1 MIKRII
7 SCIVSTVIV
16 LGATIAYDRTPV
28 CRIAVMEQVPT
39 QLASVLPRAASYE
52 LELRTEEGNRSYT
65 VNCHDKDGSTFRS
78 YTMQTVE
85 GQEEPLN
92 FTYTDYT
99 YDENGNCTD
108 AITTDKTNN
117 STSEYR
123 RSYDDKNRVLRTEN
137 YEDGELSASSET
149 VYTEVDN
156 GQSSAV
162 NTVYD
167 ADGNELMVERM
178 GMNTNGDV
186 LSSRTYEGED
196 NITSST
202 DNRYDSQGRLIQ
214 SVTVDESGVVLE
226 VLTVY
231 SVDGKTQTTRS
242 TIEGG
247 TLSTDTRTFD
257 DNGNLVSMHQTD
269 SDGYASDTTY
279 TQFK

>member
-16 LGATIAYDRTPV
+16 LGATIAYDCTPA

-85 GQEEPLN
+85 GEEEPLN

-117 STSEYR
+117 STLEYR

-167 ADGNELMVERM
+167 ADGNELMVVRM

-214 SVTVDESGVVLE
+214 SVTVDESGVVFE

>member
-16 LGATIAYDRTPV
+16 LGATIAYDRTPA

-85 GQEEPLN
+85 GEEEPLN

-99 YDENGNCTD
+99 YDGNGNCTD

-137 YEDGELSASSET
+137 YEDGELSVSSET

-167 ADGNELMVERM
+167 ADGNELMVVRM
-178 GMNTNGDV
+178 GMNTKMIV
-186 LSSRTYEGED
+186 
-196 NITSST
+196 TSST

-214 SVTVDESGVVLE
+214 SVTVDESGIVLE

>member
-1 MIKRII
+1 MQPIPVRLHFSGITFDYRNYYTLIILGEQNMIKRII

-16 LGATIAYDRTPV
+16 LGATIAYDRTPA

-52 LELRTEEGNRSYT
+52 LELRTEEGSRSYT

-117 STSEYR
+117 STSNYR
-123 RSYDDKNRVLRTEN
+123 RSYDDKTAFCASEN

-149 VYTEVDN
+149 VLHRGLT
-156 GQSSAV
+156 
-162 NTVYD
+162 TVSP
-167 ADGNELMVERM
+167 LP
-178 GMNTNGDV
+178 
-186 LSSRTYEGED
+186 
-196 NITSST
+196 ST
-202 DNRYDSQGRLIQ
+202 RF
-214 SVTVDESGVVLE
+214 T
-226 VLTVY
+226 
-231 SVDGKTQTTRS
+231 TQTATS
-242 TIEGG
+242 
-247 TLSTDTRTFD
+247 
-257 DNGNLVSMHQTD
+257 
-269 SDGYASDTTY
+269 
-279 TQFK
+279 

>member
-1 MIKRII
+1 
-7 SCIVSTVIV
+7 
-16 LGATIAYDRTPV
+16 
-28 CRIAVMEQVPT
+28 
-39 QLASVLPRAASYE
+39 
-52 LELRTEEGNRSYT
+52 
-65 VNCHDKDGSTFRS
+65 
-78 YTMQTVE
+78 MQTVE
-85 GQEEPLN
+85 GEEEPLN

-108 AITTDKTNN
+108 AITTDKANN

-137 YEDGELSASSET
+137 YEDGELSVSSET
-149 VYTEVDN
+149 IYTEVDN

-167 ADGNELMVERM
+167 ADGNELMVVRM

-214 SVTVDESGVVLE
+214 SVTVDESGIVLE
-226 VLTVY
+226 VITVY

-269 SDGYASDTTY
+269 SDGYTSDTTY

>member
-16 LGATIAYDRTPV
+16 LGATIAYDRTPA

-85 GQEEPLN
+85 GEEEPLN

-108 AITTDKTNN
+108 AVTTDKTNN

-137 YEDGELSASSET
+137 YEDGELSVSSET

-156 GQSSAV
+156 GQSAAV

-167 ADGNELMVERM
+167 ADGNELMVVRM
-178 GMNTNGDV
+178 GMNTDRKSTRLN
-186 LSSRTYEGED
+186 SSHSAKSRMP
-196 NITSST
+196 SS
-202 DNRYDSQGRLIQ
+202 
-214 SVTVDESGVVLE
+214 
-226 VLTVY
+226 
-231 SVDGKTQTTRS
+231 
-242 TIEGG
+242 
-247 TLSTDTRTFD
+247 
-257 DNGNLVSMHQTD
+257 
-269 SDGYASDTTY
+269 A
-279 TQFK
+279 

>member
-16 LGATIAYDRTPV
+16 LGATIAYDRTPT

-85 GQEEPLN
+85 GQEELLN

-137 YEDGELSASSET
+137 YEDGELSVSSET

-167 ADGNELMVERM
+167 ADGNELMVVRM

-214 SVTVDESGVVLE
+214 SVTVDESGVVFE

>member
-137 YEDGELSASSET
+137 YEDGELSVSSET

-167 ADGNELMVERM
+167 ADGNELMVVRM

>member
-1 MIKRII
+1 
-7 SCIVSTVIV
+7 
-16 LGATIAYDRTPV
+16 
-28 CRIAVMEQVPT
+28 
-39 QLASVLPRAASYE
+39 
-52 LELRTEEGNRSYT
+52 
-65 VNCHDKDGSTFRS
+65 
-78 YTMQTVE
+78 
-85 GQEEPLN
+85 
-92 FTYTDYT
+92 
-99 YDENGNCTD
+99 
-108 AITTDKTNN
+108 
-117 STSEYR
+117 
-123 RSYDDKNRVLRTEN
+123 
-137 YEDGELSASSET
+137 
-149 VYTEVDN
+149 
-156 GQSSAV
+156 
-162 NTVYD
+162 
-167 ADGNELMVERM
+167 MVVRM

>member
-16 LGATIAYDRTPV
+16 LGATIAYDRTPA
-28 CRIAVMEQVPT
+28 CRIAVMEQVQT

-108 AITTDKTNN
+108 AVTTDKTNN

-137 YEDGELSASSET
+137 YEDGELSVSSET

-167 ADGNELMVERM
+167 ADGNELMVVRM

-214 SVTVDESGVVLE
+214 SVTVDESGIVLE

>member
-16 LGATIAYDRTPV
+16 LGATIAYDRTPA
-28 CRIAVMEQVPT
+28 CRIAVMELVPT

-85 GQEEPLN
+85 GEEEPLN

-108 AITTDKTNN
+108 AVTTDKTNN

-137 YEDGELSASSET
+137 YEDGELSVSSET

-167 ADGNELMVERM
+167 ADGNELMVVRM

-214 SVTVDESGVVLE
+214 SVTVDESGIVLE

-231 SVDGKTQTTRS
+231 SMDGKTQTTRS

>member
-137 YEDGELSASSET
+137 YEDGELSAFSET

-167 ADGNELMVERM
+167 ADGNELMVVRM

>member
-1 MIKRII
+1 M
-7 SCIVSTVIV
+7 
-16 LGATIAYDRTPV
+16 LGATIAYDRTPA

-85 GQEEPLN
+85 GEEEPLN

-117 STSEYR
+117 STLEYR

-137 YEDGELSASSET
+137 YEDGELSVSSET

-167 ADGNELMVERM
+167 ADGNELMVVRM

-214 SVTVDESGVVLE
+214 SVTVDESGIVLE

>member
-16 LGATIAYDRTPV
+16 LGATIAYDRTPA
-28 CRIAVMEQVPT
+28 CRIAVMEQVTT

-65 VNCHDKDGSTFRS
+65 VNCHDKDGNTFRS

-167 ADGNELMVERM
+167 ADGNELMVVRM

-214 SVTVDESGVVLE
+214 SVTVDESGVVFE

>member
-1 MIKRII
+1 
-7 SCIVSTVIV
+7 
-16 LGATIAYDRTPV
+16 
-28 CRIAVMEQVPT
+28 MEQVPT
-39 QLASVLPRAASYE
+39 QLASVLPRADSYE

-65 VNCHDKDGSTFRS
+65 VNCHDKDGNTFRS

-85 GQEEPLN
+85 GEEEPLN

-137 YEDGELSASSET
+137 YEDGELSVSSET

-167 ADGNELMVERM
+167 ADGNELMVVRM

-214 SVTVDESGVVLE
+214 SVTVDESGIVLE

>member
-16 LGATIAYDRTPV
+16 LGATIAYDRTPA
-28 CRIAVMEQVPT
+28 CRIAVMEQVPP

-85 GQEEPLN
+85 GEEEPLN

-108 AITTDKTNN
+108 AVTTDKTSN

-137 YEDGELSASSET
+137 YEDGELSVSSET

-167 ADGNELMVERM
+167 ADGNELMVVRM

-214 SVTVDESGVVLE
+214 SVTVDESGIVLE

-231 SVDGKTQTTRS
+231 SMDGKTQTTRS

>member
-16 LGATIAYDRTPV
+16 LGATIAYDRTPA
-28 CRIAVMEQVPT
+28 CRIAVMEQVPA

-85 GQEEPLN
+85 GEEEPLN

-117 STSEYR
+117 STLEYR

-167 ADGNELMVERM
+167 ADGNELMVVRM

-202 DNRYDSQGRLIQ
+202 DNRYDSQGWLIQ
-214 SVTVDESGVVLE
+214 SVTVDESGVVFE

>member
-16 LGATIAYDRTPV
+16 LGATIAYDRTPA

-85 GQEEPLN
+85 GEEEPLN

-117 STSEYR
+117 STLEYR

-162 NTVYD
+162 N
-167 ADGNELMVERM
+167 
-178 GMNTNGDV
+178 
-186 LSSRTYEGED
+186 
-196 NITSST
+196 ITSST

-214 SVTVDESGVVLE
+214 SVTVDESGVVFE

>member
-16 LGATIAYDRTPV
+16 LGATFAEDGTPGG
-28 CRIAVMEQVPT
+28 RIAGMEQVPT

-52 LELRTEEGNRSYT
+52 LELRTEEGSRSYT

-167 ADGNELMVERM
+167 ADGNELMVVRM

-214 SVTVDESGVVLE
+214 SVTVDESGVVFE

>member
-16 LGATIAYDRTPV
+16 LGATIAYDHTPA

-85 GQEEPLN
+85 GEEEPLN

-108 AITTDKTNN
+108 AVTTDKTNN

-137 YEDGELSASSET
+137 YEDGELSVSSET

-167 ADGNELMVERM
+167 ADGNELMVVRM
-178 GMNTNGDV
+178 GLNTNGDV

-214 SVTVDESGVVLE
+214 SVTVDESGVVFE

>member
-16 LGATIAYDRTPV
+16 LGATIAYDRTPA
-28 CRIAVMEQVPT
+28 CRIAVMELVPT
-39 QLASVLPRAASYE
+39 QLASVLPRADSYE

-65 VNCHDKDGSTFRS
+65 VNCHDKDGNTFRS

-85 GQEEPLN
+85 GEEEPLN

-137 YEDGELSASSET
+137 YEDGELSVSSET

-167 ADGNELMVERM
+167 ADGNELMVVRM

-214 SVTVDESGVVLE
+214 SVTVDESGIVLE

>member
-16 LGATIAYDRTPV
+16 LGATIAYDRTPA

-65 VNCHDKDGSTFRS
+65 VNCHDKDGNTFRS

-85 GQEEPLN
+85 GEEEPLN
-92 FTYTDYT
+92 FTY
-99 YDENGNCTD
+99 NG
-108 AITTDKTNN
+108 TTSTTKTATARMP
-117 STSEYR
+117 SPPTRPTIPPSEYR

-137 YEDGELSASSET
+137 YEDGELSVSSET

-167 ADGNELMVERM
+167 ADGN
-178 GMNTNGDV
+178 D
-186 LSSRTYEGED
+186 
-196 NITSST
+196 
-202 DNRYDSQGRLIQ
+202 
-214 SVTVDESGVVLE
+214 
-226 VLTVY
+226 
-231 SVDGKTQTTRS
+231 
-242 TIEGG
+242 
-247 TLSTDTRTFD
+247 
-257 DNGNLVSMHQTD
+257 
-269 SDGYASDTTY
+269 
-279 TQFK
+279 

>member
-16 LGATIAYDRTPV
+16 LSVPTIAYDRTPA

-39 QLASVLPRAASYE
+39 QLASVLPRASYE

-85 GQEEPLN
+85 GEEEPLN

-137 YEDGELSASSET
+137 YEDGELSVSSET

-167 ADGNELMVERM
+167 ADGNELMVVRM

-214 SVTVDESGVVLE
+214 SVTVDESGIVLE

-231 SVDGKTQTTRS
+231 SMDGKTQTTRS

>member
-16 LGATIAYDRTPV
+16 LGATIAYDCTPA

-108 AITTDKTNN
+108 AVTTDKTNN

-167 ADGNELMVERM
+167 ADGNELMVVRM

-214 SVTVDESGVVLE
+214 SVTVDESGIVFE

-247 TLSTDTRTFD
+247 TLSIDTRTFD

>member
-117 STSEYR
+117 STLEYR

-167 ADGNELMVERM
+167 ADGNELMVVRM

>member
-16 LGATIAYDRTPV
+16 LGATIAYDRTPA
-28 CRIAVMEQVPT
+28 CRIAVMERVPT

-65 VNCHDKDGSTFRS
+65 VNCHDKDGNTFRS

-85 GQEEPLN
+85 GEEEPLN

-117 STSEYR
+117 STSECR

-167 ADGNELMVERM
+167 ADGNELMVVRM

-214 SVTVDESGVVLE
+214 SVTVDESGIVLE

>member
-16 LGATIAYDRTPV
+16 LGATIAYDRTHA

-85 GQEEPLN
+85 GEEEPLN

-108 AITTDKTNN
+108 AVTTDKTNN

-137 YEDGELSASSET
+137 YEDGELSVSSET

-167 ADGNELMVERM
+167 ADGNELMVVRM
-178 GMNTNGDV
+178 CMNTNGDV

-202 DNRYDSQGRLIQ
+202 DNRYDNQGRLIQ
-214 SVTVDESGVVLE
+214 SVTVDESGIVFE

-242 TIEGG
+242 TLEGG
-247 TLSTDTRTFD
+247 PLSTDTRTFD

>member
-167 ADGNELMVERM
+167 ADGNELMVVRM

-202 DNRYDSQGRLIQ
+202 NNRYDSQGRLIQ

>member
-16 LGATIAYDRTPV
+16 LGATIAYDRTPA

-65 VNCHDKDGSTFRS
+65 VNCHDKDGNTFRS

-85 GQEEPLN
+85 GEEEPLN
-92 FTYTDYT
+92 FTYTDNT
-99 YDENGNCTD
+99 YDGNRNCTD

-137 YEDGELSASSET
+137 YEDGELSVSSET

-167 ADGNELMVERM
+167 ADGNELMVVRM

-196 NITSST
+196 NITS
-202 DNRYDSQGRLIQ
+202 
-214 SVTVDESGVVLE
+214 VDESGIVLE

-231 SVDGKTQTTRS
+231 SVDSKTQTTRS

>member
-16 LGATIAYDRTPV
+16 LGATIAYDRTPA

-65 VNCHDKDGSTFRS
+65 VNCHDKDGNTFRS

-99 YDENGNCTD
+99 YDENGNCAD

-117 STSEYR
+117 STLEYR

-167 ADGNELMVERM
+167 ADGNELMVVRM
-178 GMNTNGDV
+178 GMNTKMIVTGDMTQID
-186 LSSRTYEGED
+186 LPSSQTSGLVQALKILKGVKGISFVELNKKDIVRHKLVTQIVEAYEKFDKEAKAE
-196 NITSST
+196 
-202 DNRYDSQGRLIQ
+202 RERRKAEQADS
-214 SVTVDESGVVLE
+214 
-226 VLTVY
+226 
-231 SVDGKTQTTRS
+231 K
-242 TIEGG
+242 IE
-247 TLSTDTRTFD
+247 
-257 DNGNLVSMHQTD
+257 QK
-269 SDGYASDTTY
+269 
-279 TQFK
+279 Q

>member
-16 LGATIAYDRTPV
+16 LGATIAYDRTPA
-28 CRIAVMEQVPT
+28 CRFAVMEQVPT

-65 VNCHDKDGSTFRS
+65 VNCHDKDGNTFRS

-85 GQEEPLN
+85 GEEEPLN
-92 FTYTDYT
+92 VTYTDYT

-117 STSEYR
+117 STLEYR

-137 YEDGELSASSET
+137 YEDGELSVSSET

-167 ADGNELMVERM
+167 ADGNELMVVRM

-214 SVTVDESGVVLE
+214 SVTVDESGVVFE

>member
-16 LGATIAYDRTPV
+16 LGATIAYDRTPA

-52 LELRTEEGNRSYT
+52 LELRTEEGSRSYT

-85 GQEEPLN
+85 GEEEPLN

-137 YEDGELSASSET
+137 YEDGELSVSSET

-167 ADGNELMVERM
+167 ADGNELMVVRM
-178 GMNTNGDV
+178 GMNTKMIVTGDMTQID
-186 LSSRTYEGED
+186 LPSSQTSGLVQALKILKGVKGISFVELNKKDIVRHKLVTQIVEAYEKFDKEAKAE
-196 NITSST
+196 
-202 DNRYDSQGRLIQ
+202 RERRKAEQADS
-214 SVTVDESGVVLE
+214 
-226 VLTVY
+226 
-231 SVDGKTQTTRS
+231 K
-242 TIEGG
+242 IE
-247 TLSTDTRTFD
+247 
-257 DNGNLVSMHQTD
+257 QK
-269 SDGYASDTTY
+269 
-279 TQFK
+279 Q